1 MAFAREIIKK
11 VLENVRFRVPTTE
24 EKNSYYTQI
33 GNTLVRISNHCTR
46 LYVWDDM
53 LEKNPKWKG
62 LPIVSIVFED
72 TEDTFNETEC
82 LMLKRFRMKPIKVK
96 EYVYRLQGNP
106 QFLTPKDEKLIIQSM
121 KKISNGQ
128 YTDMT
133 NKCSGPELRVSVNP
147 QDNNQLNCNLN
158 MNKKLIR
165 LTESDIHRIVK
176 ESVNRVLKEENDGSY
191 TIQQHEL
198 EGSLKNLEYS
208 RNMAKKAYEAIK
220 NGNIEEASR
229 MIITVYNDLHGEI
242 THMMDV
248 VKGSNPMQPSGQ
260 L

>member
-72 TEDTFNETEC
+72 TEDTFNEAEC
-82 LMLKRFRMKPIKVK
+82 LTLKRFRMKPIKAN

-106 QFLTPKDEKLIIQSM
+106 QLITPQDVRLIIQSM

-158 MNKKLIR
+158 MNKKQIR
-165 LTESDIHRIVK
+165 LTESDLKQIVK
-176 ESVNRVLKEENDGSY
+176 ESVNKILNELYMDGNVEQIDLDGSVSTNDGENGEIY
-191 TIQQHEL
+191 ATNLWFENNTIVVRWVDNNGADSTSDLL
-198 EGSLKNLEYS
+198 EDNPTLIWEILKS
-208 RNMAKKAYEAIK
+208 IK
-220 NGNIEEASR
+220 N
-229 MIITVYNDLHGEI
+229 
-242 THMMDV
+242 
-248 VKGSNPMQPSGQ
+248 
-260 L
+260 